1 MAKSMQ
7 QRGMAVVLAACLALQ
22 LGGVVISPPSASAE
36 DDPSAHLLAS
46 YSDRSES
53 RLSTDQYN
61 DLLTPAKF
69 GKLSGGIEIEIPGWG
84 GEEVGVGFS
93 EAVNTAS
100 YIAPLAATQVSTEA
114 GLQAA
119 LSAQEPE
126 IEITAGFP
134 ITSTNTIQANYDVL
148 IFSDEA
154 SPVTLTRDSGF
165 KGAFF
170 LTTGGGKIT
179 LQNIVLDG
187 GGDAIA
193 GVTGSLVEAND
204 QGTITLNTGA
214 VLRNNVKS
222 AGNGGGLNAIV
233 NSTVYI
239 NEGSVVEYNKTPG
252 ENHGIGGGVYVSQS
266 YPYNDASKL
275 FVSGGTIQYNE
286 AKGGGG
292 GLATGSTVVEVQMTG
307 GDIVYNK
314 STPDYLGGGVCT
326 TGFFEFS
333 GGSISHNIGTRG
345 GGGVY
350 VSSGEFTMTGGEIS
364 ENEAIIGSGWG
375 GGIWQGAG
383 GYTQILGGSISDNK
397 AKYGGGI
404 YHEYY
409 EPYNAKTGIVI
420 SGNAV
425 ISGNSATTT
434 GGGVAILMPDRSAT
448 HQRVFELSGNAKI
461 TGNTSKDVG
470 GLSIQAENANVNAL
484 ITLGGDAEV
493 SGNTASGQAGGIYL
507 CGVDA
512 EITDAFTVSGNT
524 AKYGGGI
531 RLMPFSSSLST
542 VLKLSDDVTVSGN
555 TAELGGGVCL
565 SSGVSLETAD
575 SVAIDGNFGDL
586 GAGLFLLGSTA
597 TVGGASTIDGNNANL
612 TGGSTANNAAGGIY
626 LTQTTTGDTSTV
638 NLIDTASVS
647 DNDAVNETGGI
658 IIDKGGILNVS
669 DSVTILGNGLA
680 GGSSGIAVYPNS
692 TLNVWD
698 TPQIGASDTD
708 NGVFL
713 ASGMSATVPAGKD
726 LLAGA
731 RINFEGLED
740 GAAEGALVAKRADAS
755 AAVTDESAFMA
766 WTAGTY
772 SVVRNA
778 SNTSEYVLEAKT
790 DVDVLTIARLFGSE
804 RYETARQV
812 ANYERDISMEDVLIV
827 ASGHNYNFPDALA
840 ASSLSGANGNAPILL
855 TDPSALPASTRTLIG
870 QAASATK
877 VYIIGDT
884 PSVSSAVEAEI
895 ASVLPSAQ
903 IVRLAGETRMR
914 TAELI
919 FDEIGTKASKTAI
932 IARSMDFPDSLSAS
946 SWAAYTVSPIFLT
959 DFAETGLAQ
968 TTIEALAS
976 GGFER
981 IVVMGSELS
990 VPASVV
996 NQALAA
1002 TGLADVDVVRLG
1014 GADRVETSALF
1025 AEWATDS
1032 ARGAEALSYDNLAL
1046 TRADSHS
1053 DALAGGALQGMHGSV
1068 ILLTWTDRVHPAVL
1082 SAIQAAESS
1091 VSEVRFFGDEKSV
1104 AVPTMRAYVNAI
1116 QFDEPSWKPDDSV
1129 AFDLS

>member
-1 MAKSMQ
+1 M
-7 QRGMAVVLAACLALQ
+7 
-22 LGGVVISPPSASAE
+22 
-36 DDPSAHLLAS
+36 
-46 YSDRSES
+46 
-53 RLSTDQYN
+53 STDQYN

-93 EAVNTAS
+93 EAVNTTS

-222 AGNGGGLNAIV
+222 AGNGGGLSAIV
-233 NSTVYI
+233 NSTVHI

-626 LTQTTTGDTSTV
+626 LVQTSTGDSSTA

-713 ASGMSATVPAGKD
+713 ASGMSATIPAGED

-731 RINFEGLED
+731 RVNFEGLED

-778 SNTSEYVLEAKT
+778 SNTSEYVLEEAPPTGKT
-790 DVDVLTIARLFGSE
+790 LSIARLYGAD
-804 RYETARQV
+804 RYETSGKV
-812 ANYERDISMEDVLIV
+812 SSYERDLSTASTVII
-827 ASGHNYNFPDALA
+827 ASGADRNFPDALA
-840 ASSLSGANGNAPILL
+840 ASALSGANGNAPIVL
-855 TDPSALPASTRTLIG
+855 TDPSSLPTATSAALA
-870 QAASATK
+870 QATSATK
-877 VYIIGDT
+877 VYIIGDRYA
-884 PSVSSAVEAEI
+884 VSNGVESEI
-895 ASVLPSAQ
+895 AALLPSAQ
-903 IVRLAGETRMR
+903 IERLGGEGRQQ

-919 FDEIGTKASKTAI
+919 FAELGSSASKTAI
-932 IARSMDFPDSLSAS
+932 LTRSMNFPDSLSAS
-946 SWAAYTVSPIFLT
+946 PWAAATVSPIFLT
-959 DFAETGLAQ
+959 
-968 TTIEALAS
+968 
-976 GGFER
+976 GFDER
-981 IVVMGSELS
+981 SITQGTLD
-990 VPASVV
+990 
-996 NQALAA
+996 ALAA
-1002 TGLADVDVVRLG
+1002 GDFDQLIVLGDGYSVPDSVAAAARDAAGLTDADVVRIG
-1014 GADRVETSALF
+1014 GEGRVETSLLF
-1025 AEWATDS
+1025 AQWATDP
-1032 ARGAEALSYDNLAL
+1032 ARGTDSLSWDNLAI
-1046 TRADSHS
+1046 TRADKHP
-1053 DALAGGALQGMHGSV
+1053 DALSGGALQGMHGSV
-1068 ILLTWTDRVHPAVL
+1068 VLLTWPDEVHDGLVSAVT
-1082 SAIQAAESS
+1082 AASDS
-1091 VSEVRFFGDEKSV
+1091 ISEIRFFGDEYSV
-1104 AVPTMRAYVNAI
+1104 STSLMRAYTAPVPRDDVA
-1116 QFDEPSWKPDDSV
+1116 WKPDDSV